1 MKTYLKEKIGPVLLN
16 ITILTAVYS
25 LLRGIFYICN
35 TSCFLHVH
43 AAYFIAGIRF
53 DLSAIAYLN
62 IIWCIAVLLPFS
74 ITKHKVYQLLC
85 NIYFVITNSLGY
97 MLQCIDIAY
106 FPYVSK
112 RLTFDVF
119 SYLDHA
125 NFDFHALLPLFLTQF
140 WYLVL
145 LWIALTISLIYM
157 CKLPHTKLHVSHQ
170 LNLKNL
176 YGNSLLYIL
185 TIFTVFS
192 CMRGG
197 WQLRPLSP
205 VHAGKYAPTQY
216 TPLVLNTPFTFIT
229 TIGQTGLKEPNYF
242 NSLQQAELLF
252 SPIHTRY
259 ECDIPTPKVKNIVFI
274 IWEGLSQELLQYY
287 HPSQPDY
294 PSYCPFTDS
303 LARKAW
309 VYNGI
314 ANGRRTMEGIP
325 AILCGY
331 PALMESSYMESPYAT
346 NIVISPIEIL
356 AQQGYN
362 TCFFHGAKNGSMN
375 FESYCKS
382 IGYKQYFGMYQYPDA
397 YDYDGNWGISDRSYL
412 KYMAQVLDTLSEP
425 FFASVLTLSSHH
437 PFTLPNDAGNYPYPQ
452 GTHPMHRVSAY
463 TDKALSEFFHTIEH
477 TSWYKHTLFVITG
490 DHAYQGSYSP
500 NNNTYTAYLIPV
512 IFYHPMADTAFYNH
526 DYVQQTDIMPSLFA
540 YMNIQQPL
548 LCYGQNIF
556 HRSMPAMAF
565 NYLLGNYQIFY
576 HQYLLQYNGEQ
587 VTGLYYT
594 PSDSSLSHN
603 IVNQYSTQA
612 IQDSALLY
620 LQAVIQSYNYRMIHN
635 MMTTN
640 PQ

>member
-1 MKTYLKEKIGPVLLN
+1 MKTYLKEKTGPVLLK
-16 ITILTAVYS
+16 IIILTAIYT
-25 LLRGIFYICN
+25 LLRGIFYACNASYFPHVQAIC
-35 TSCFLHVH
+35 
-43 AAYFIAGIRF
+43 FIAGIRF

-62 IIWCIAVLLPFS
+62 IIWCIAVLLPIPIS
-74 ITKHKVYQLLC
+74 NHKIYKTIC
-85 NIYFVITNSLGY
+85 NIYFVIANSLGY

-119 SYLDHA
+119 SYLGHA
-125 NFDFHALLPLFLTQF
+125 NFDFHTLLPLFLAQY
-140 WYLVL
+140 WYLLL
-145 LWIALTISLIYM
+145 LWIALTICLVYM
-157 CKLPHTKLHVSHQ
+157 CKIPDAKLYATCKH
-170 LNLKNL
+170 NLKTICGNTLL
-176 YGNSLLYIL
+176 YGII
-185 TIFTVFS
+185 IFVVFS

-197 WQLRPLSP
+197 WQLRPLTS
-205 VHAGKYAPTQY
+205 VQAGKYASAQY
-216 TPLVLNTPFTFIT
+216 TPLILNTPFTLIT
-229 TIGQTGLKEPNYF
+229 TIGQTGLKEPNYY
-242 NSLQQAELLF
+242 NSLQQAELLY

-259 ECDIPTPKVKNIVFI
+259 ECDIATPKVKNIVFI

-325 AILCGY
+325 AIVCGC
-331 PALMESSYMESPYAT
+331 PTLMESSYIESPYAT
-346 NIVISPIEIL
+346 NTIHSPVEIL
-356 AQQGYN
+356 ARNGYN
-362 TCFFHGAKNGSMN
+362 TCFFHGAKNGSLN

-382 IGYKQYFGMYQYPDA
+382 IGYKQYYGMDQYPDA
-397 YDYDGNWGISDRSYL
+397 NDYDGNWGISDRSYL

-437 PFTLPNDAGNYPYPQ
+437 PFKLPKDAGNYTYPQ

-463 TDKALSEFFHTIEH
+463 TDRALSEFFHTIEH

-490 DHAYQGSYSP
+490 DHAYQGSYRP
-500 NNNTYTAYLIPV
+500 NNNTYTSYLIPV
-512 IFYHPMADTAFYNH
+512 IFYHPMADTAFYSRE
-526 DYVQQTDIMPSLFA
+526 YVQQTDIMPSLFA
-540 YMNIQQPL
+540 YLNIQQPM

-556 HRSMPAMAF
+556 HRTMPDMAF

-576 HQYLLQYNGEQ
+576 HQYLLQYNGEE

-594 PSDSSLSHN
+594 PTDSSLN
-603 IVNQYSTQA
+603 YNMVNHSDTRS

-620 LQAVIQSYNYRMIHN
+620 LQAAIQSYNYRMIHN
-635 MMTTN
+635 MMTVK
-640 PQ
+640 QK